1 MSIVYKGNPVSFRC
15 KSFASRYQS
24 YEAADALNEASELID
39 QLEGEVDEQKAEIAK
54 LTAKR
59 DAWRQLVIEHNAECK
74 RLCETYA
81 CGYRKYV
88 ERVGRHCSNCHLDY
102 QIDIPAELEQP
113 T

>member
-1 MSIVYKGNPVSFRC
+1 MRDKLTESAPERTWRHTLSGPEVEYVR
-15 KSFASRYQS
+15 
-24 YEAADALNEASELID
+24 ADL
-39 QLEGEVDEQKAEIAK
+39 IAK
-54 LTAKR
+54 LTAER